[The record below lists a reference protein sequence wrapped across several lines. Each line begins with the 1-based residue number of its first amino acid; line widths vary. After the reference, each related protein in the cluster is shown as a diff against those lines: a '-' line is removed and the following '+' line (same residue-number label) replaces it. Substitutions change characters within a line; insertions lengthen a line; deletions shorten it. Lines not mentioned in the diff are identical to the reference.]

1 MLTDIEI
8 AQQTKLIPI
17 DQLAH
22 EYGLSDDQF
31 IPYGRDK
38 AKVALDT
45 SNAKG
50 KLILVTATSGMPA
63 LGPERQRLPLPL
75 LRPLRNSAK
84 KHVWL

>member
-38 AKVALDT
+38 AKVALDL
-45 SNAKG
+45 S
-50 KLILVTATSGMPA
+50 LI
-63 LGPERQRLPLPL
+63 
-75 LRPLRNSAK
+75 
-84 KHVWL
+84 HI

>member
-50 KLILVTATSGMPA
+50 KLILVTATSTPTAHPA
-63 LGPERQRLPLPL
+63 TASHRALWP
-75 LRPLRNSAK
+75 
-84 KHVWL
+84 

>member
-45 SNAKG
+45 SNEGQTYSRNGYFRYA
-50 KLILVTATSGMPA
+50 
-63 LGPERQRLPLPL
+63 RRL
-75 LRPLRNSAK
+75 R
-84 KHVWL
+84 

>member
-38 AKVALDT
+38 AT
-45 SNAKG
+45 
-50 KLILVTATSGMPA
+50 TSGMIFIF
-63 LGPERQRLPLPL
+63 LML
-75 LRPLRNSAK
+75 LLSVFR
-84 KHVWL
+84 

>member
-1 MLTDIEI
+1 MCIRDS
-8 AQQTKLIPI
+8 
-17 DQLAH
+17 

-45 SNAKG
+45 SNPKG

-63 LGPERQRLPLPL
+63 GSGTVSYTHLDVYKRQGYYVLPKTSESQVRRTL
-75 LRPLRNSAK
+75 
-84 KHVWL
+84 